1 MASTPKIQPANERH
15 GATTGVIDQATGML
29 EYARGIRRDLHT
41 WPEIGL
47 DLPKTRDRVLTALD
61 GLPLDITLHK
71 TTSGIAALLTGD
83 KPGPTVMLR
92 GDMDALPM
100 PEDTGLEFSS
110 RVENAMHACGHDT
123 HVGMLAGA
131 ARMLSERKAD
141 LPGRVLFMFQ
151 PGEEGY
157 GGAEYMLDEGLL
169 NVPKRA
175 DGSDSPI
182 TAAYALHITSSMP
195 AGFLGTKGGPIMA
208 SSDRLDI
215 IITGKGGH
223 ASEPFRT
230 LDPVPV
236 ASEIVLALQALVTRR
251 HDIFD
256 PTVVTITRMIAG
268 TAYNVIPET
277 ARLEG
282 TIRAVSAATRAKVH
296 EGIKRVAE
304 GIANAHDMNAE
315 VIIDLGYPVT
325 VNDGPSADFALDVA
339 ESIVGPKQV
348 AKFPNPVMG
357 AEDFSYV
364 LEKLPGAML
373 FLGGTPNGVDPRKAP
388 PNHSNRVDFEEDAM
402 TTGMALYTSLALRTL
417 GVMLD

>member
-1 MASTPKIQPANERH
+1 
-15 GATTGVIDQATGML
+15 
-29 EYARGIRRDLHT
+29 
-41 WPEIGL
+41 
-47 DLPKTRDRVLTALD
+47 
-61 GLPLDITLHK
+61 
-71 TTSGIAALLTGD
+71 
-83 KPGPTVMLR
+83 MLR

-169 NVPKRA
+169 DVPKHA